1 MEPASKAV
9 LTRAGLGSTVIRL
22 LTAGV
27 NLVHEP
33 DTNAP
38 ALLEQLGALGIAGV
52 RVDADDQVVEAN
64 ELFFQL
70 TGLPPQG
77 ASGHKLND
85 VLESAAA
92 EHKSYGEGTVYRF
105 ATSRGERW
113 LRPRWGRG
121 ATEGIATLTDV
132 TSEWSMLGKLV
143 SAIDVRDRLMRD
155 ADIGMFRYNP
165 DDGTFHFSEALI
177 RRGEPLPSYHIS
189 EIVRDLHQDD
199 IDKDAAVRERLST
212 EGGTATLHLRRRKSD
227 GTWRHTL
234 AQFTSGR
241 RLPSGKFEIFGL
253 SQNITELV
261 DARDQASIMN
271 DRLEI
276 AMSAASAGVYE
287 IDLRSSERW
296 TSPQYQALAGQEALT
311 RHAMTP
317 FGMYHD
323 DDIPAVRESWERCLR
338 SPGVESID
346 ARLYRPNNG
355 EQWVRLFMRVQ
366 RTEHGVPTRA
376 IGLMLDIQEQK
387 AQELALI
394 EAKQQAEAATIAK
407 SNFLASMSHEIRT
420 PLNGVLGMAQ
430 SLVSDGLLTD
440 QREKVDIILESGRTL
455 TALLNDVLDLSKI
468 EAGKIEIAST
478 DGELAVTLDR
488 LRQLFLSKAVERGL
502 NIDLDIA
509 PGLPHLLHYDP
520 VRVRQCVG
528 NLLSNAI
535 KFTENGRV
543 GVKVGS
549 KETEPGKW
557 MITVAVADT
566 GIGMTPAVMQRLF
579 TTFTQADATIT
590 RRFGGSGLGLAI
602 TRQLARLMGGDVTV
616 ESEPGSGSTFTLTF
630 TAEAVKKDVA
640 SNRID
645 TTLPIVGE
653 DTLRRLRGIRIL
665 LVDDNAVNRQVVKLF
680 TAQLSPKFVEAVN
693 GQEALDCLH
702 SDAFD
707 LVLLDVHMPVM
718 DGKEAIKRIRAS
730 SEAWRALPVIALTAD
745 AMSGDR
751 ERYLA
756 LGMTDYVSKPLD
768 QRELTAKIAA
778 AMSER
783 PPVAGIAA

>member
-1 MEPASKAV
+1 M
-9 LTRAGLGSTVIRL
+9 
-22 LTAGV
+22 
-27 NLVHEP
+27 VHDSE
-33 DTNAP
+33 TNATE
-38 ALLEQLGALGIAGV
+38 LLEQLGALGIAGV
-52 RVDADDQVVEAN
+52 RVDADDQLVEAN
-64 ELFFQL
+64 ELFIQL

-77 ASGHKLND
+77 VAGQKLND
-85 VLESAAA
+85 VLESVAA
-92 EHKSYGEGTVYRF
+92 EHNSYGEGTVYRF
-105 ATSRGERW
+105 VTPRGERW

-121 ATEGIATLTDV
+121 VTEGIATLTDV
-132 TSEWSMLGKLV
+132 TSEWGMLGKLV
-143 SAIDVRDRLMRD
+143 AAIDVRDRLMRD

-165 DDGTFHFSEALI
+165 HDGTFHFSEALI

-189 EIVRDLHQDD
+189 EIVKDLHQDD

-212 EGGTATLHLRRRKSD
+212 EGGTATLHLRRRKGD
-227 GTWRHTL
+227 GAWRHTL

-241 RLPSGKFEIFGL
+241 RLPCGKFEIFGL

-261 DARDQASIMN
+261 DARDQASVMN

-296 TSPQYQALAGQEALT
+296 TSPQYQALAGQEALA

-346 ARLYRPNNG
+346 ARLYRPNG

-366 RTEHGVPTRA
+366 RNEHGVPTRA
-376 IGLMLDIQEQK
+376 IGLMLDIQQQK

-394 EAKQQAEAATIAK
+394 EAKKQAEAATIAK

-430 SLVSDGLLTD
+430 SLVTDGLLTD

-468 EAGKIEIAST
+468 EAGKIEISST

-509 PGLPHLLHYDP
+509 PGLPRLLHYDP

-535 KFTENGRV
+535 KFTEDGRIS
-543 GVKVGS
+543 VKVDS
-549 KETEPGKW
+549 QEIEPDKW
-557 MITVAVADT
+557 IITVAVADT
-566 GIGMTPAVMQRLF
+566 GIGMTSAVTQRLF

-616 ESEPGSGSTFTLTF
+616 DSTPGEGSIFTLTF
-630 TAEAVKKDVA
+630 KAEAVKNDA
-640 SNRID
+640 GSRID
-645 TTLPIVGE
+645 MALPPVDE
-653 DTLRRLRGIRIL
+653 ETLRKLRGIRIL

-680 TAQLSPKFVEAVN
+680 TAQLAPKFVEAVN
-693 GQEALDCLH
+693 GQEALDRLH
-702 SDAFD
+702 RDEFD

-718 DGKEAIKRIRAS
+718 DGKEAIKRIRGS
-730 SEAWRALPVIALTAD
+730 SEAWRSLPVIALTAD

-768 QRELTAKIAA
+768 QRELTSKIAA
-778 AMSER
+778 AMGER
-783 PPVAGIAA
+783 PLIAGIAA

>member
-1 MEPASKAV
+1 M
-9 LTRAGLGSTVIRL
+9 
-22 LTAGV
+22 
-27 NLVHEP
+27 VHQP
-33 DTNAP
+33 DTDAA
-38 ALLEQLGALGIAGV
+38 ALLEQLGALGIAGA
-52 RVDADDQVVEAN
+52 RVDADDLLVVAN
-64 ELFFQL
+64 HLFFEL
-70 TGLPPQG
+70 TGLAPQG
-77 ASGHKLND
+77 AVGQKLND
-85 VLESAAA
+85 VLESSAA
-92 EHKSYGEGTVYRF
+92 EHKAYGEGTVYRF
-105 ATSRGERW
+105 VTPRGERW

-121 ATEGIATLTDV
+121 VTEGIATLTDV

-143 SAIDVRDRLMRD
+143 AAIDVRDRLMRD

-165 DDGTFHFSEALI
+165 DDGMFHFSEALV
-177 RRGEPLPSYHIS
+177 RRGDPLPTYHIS
-189 EIVRDLHQDD
+189 EIVKDLHQDD
-199 IDKDAAVRERLST
+199 VEKDAQVRERLSN
-212 EGGTATLHLRRRKSD
+212 EGGTATLHLRRRKPD

-234 AQFTSGR
+234 AQFNSGR
-241 RLPSGKFEIFGL
+241 RLPSGKYEIIGL

-261 DARDQASIMN
+261 DARDQASVMN

-296 TSPQYQALAGQEALT
+296 TSPQYQALAGQEALA
-311 RHAMTP
+311 RHAMMP

-338 SPGVESID
+338 SPVVESID
-346 ARLYRPNNG
+346 ARLYRPG
-355 EQWVRLFMRVQ
+355 GSEQWVRLFMRVQ
-366 RTEHGVPTRA
+366 RNEHGVPTRA
-376 IGLMLDIQEQK
+376 IGLMLDIQQQK

-394 EAKQQAEAATIAK
+394 EAKKQAEAATIAK

-478 DGELAVTLDR
+478 DGELGVTLDR

-502 NIDLDIA
+502 NIDLEIA
-509 PGLPHLLHYDP
+509 PGLPRLLHYDP

-535 KFTENGRV
+535 KFTESGRV
-543 GVKVGS
+543 DVKVS
-549 KETEPGKW
+549 SQETEPGKW
-557 MITVAVADT
+557 MITVAVRDT
-566 GIGMTPAVMQRLF
+566 GIGMTPAVIQRLF

-616 ESEPGSGSTFTLTF
+616 ESTLGEGSTFTLTF
-630 TAEAVKKDVA
+630 KAEAVKNDA
-640 SNRID
+640 GSARGEIA
-645 TTLPIVGE
+645 LPPVDE
-653 DTLRRLRGIRIL
+653 DRLRRLHGIRIL

-680 TAQLSPKFVEAVN
+680 TAALAPKFVEAVN
-693 GQEALDCLH
+693 GQEALDRLREEP
-702 SDAFD
+702 FD
-707 LVLLDVHMPVM
+707 IVLLDVHMPVM
-718 DGKEAIKRIRAS
+718 DGKEAIKRMRAAP
-730 SEAWRALPVIALTAD
+730 EAWSKLPVIALTAD

-768 QRELTAKIAA
+768 QRELTSKIAA
-778 AMSER
+778 AMGER
-783 PPVAGIAA
+783 ELIAGIAA

>member
-1 MEPASKAV
+1 M
-9 LTRAGLGSTVIRL
+9 
-22 LTAGV
+22 
-27 NLVHEP
+27 
-33 DTNAP
+33 
-38 ALLEQLGALGIAGV
+38 LEQLAALGIAAV
-52 RVDADDQVVEAN
+52 RLDADDDVVAIN
-64 ELFFQL
+64 DVFFQL
-70 TGLPPQG
+70 TGLTAERAAGQKV
-77 ASGHKLND
+77 SDLLD
-85 VLESAAA
+85 ERAA
-92 EHKSYGEGTVYRF
+92 ERNTYSEAPVYRF
-105 ATSRGERW
+105 AFPQGDRW
-113 LRPRWGRG
+113 VRLRLGRG
-121 ATEGIATLTDV
+121 VAENIATLDDV
-132 TSEWSMLGKLV
+132 TSEWGLLGKLV

-155 ADIGMFRYNP
+155 ADIGVFRYNP
-165 DDGTFHFSEALI
+165 DDQTFQFSEALV
-177 RRGEPLPSYHIS
+177 RRGGALPVYHLS
-189 EIVRDLHQDD
+189 EVVKDLHQDD
-199 IDKDAAVRERLST
+199 IDKDAAVRERLTT
-212 EGGTATLHLRRRKSD
+212 EGGTATLHLRRRKGD

-241 RLPSGKFEIFGL
+241 RLASGKFEIFGL

-261 DARDQASIMN
+261 DARDQAAIMH

-296 TSPQYQALAGQEALT
+296 TSPQYQALAGQEALA
-311 RHAMTP
+311 RHAMMP

-323 DDIPAVRESWERCLR
+323 DDIPPVRESWERCLKSR
-338 SPGVESID
+338 GVESID
-346 ARLYRPNNG
+346 ARLYRPNGG

-366 RTEHGVPTRA
+366 RNEHGVPVRA
-376 IGLMLDIQEQK
+376 VGLMLDIQQQK

-394 EAKQQAEAATIAK
+394 EAKRQAEAATIAK

-430 SLVSDGLLTD
+430 SLVNDGLLAD

-468 EAGKIEIAST
+468 EAGKIEIACT

-502 NIDLDIA
+502 NIDLDIT
-509 PGLPHLLHYDP
+509 PDLPAMLHYDP

-535 KFTENGRV
+535 KFTERGKV
-543 GVKVGS
+543 SVKVGS
-549 KETEPGKW
+549 EEVEPGQW
-557 MITVAVADT
+557 RITIAVSDT
-566 GIGMTPAVMQRLF
+566 GIGMSPAVVQRLF
-579 TTFTQADATIT
+579 STFTQADATIT

-616 ESEPGSGSTFTLTF
+616 DSTQGEGSTFTLTF
-630 TAEAVKKDVA
+630 MAEAV
-640 SNRID
+640 
-645 TTLPIVGE
+645 TLGGTARPSEPAPPVVSE
-653 DTLRRLRGIRIL
+653 AQLKRLRGIRIL

-680 TAQLSPKFVEAVN
+680 TAQLNPHFVEAVN
-693 GQEALDCLH
+693 GQEALDRLH
-702 SDAFD
+702 DHKFD

-718 DGKEAIKRIRAS
+718 DGKETIKRMRAS
-730 SEAWRALPVIALTAD
+730 QSEWRDLPVIALTAD

-768 QRELTAKIAA
+768 QRELTHKIAA
-778 AMSER
+778 AMGER
-783 PPVAGIAA
+783 PLLASEAA

>member
-1 MEPASKAV
+1 
-9 LTRAGLGSTVIRL
+9 
-22 LTAGV
+22 
-27 NLVHEP
+27 
-33 DTNAP
+33 
-38 ALLEQLGALGIAGV
+38 
-52 RVDADDQVVEAN
+52 
-64 ELFFQL
+64 
-70 TGLPPQG
+70 
-77 ASGHKLND
+77 
-85 VLESAAA
+85 
-92 EHKSYGEGTVYRF
+92 
-105 ATSRGERW
+105 
-113 LRPRWGRG
+113 
-121 ATEGIATLTDV
+121 
-132 TSEWSMLGKLV
+132 
-143 SAIDVRDRLMRD
+143 
-155 ADIGMFRYNP
+155 
-165 DDGTFHFSEALI
+165 
-177 RRGEPLPSYHIS
+177 
-189 EIVRDLHQDD
+189 
-199 IDKDAAVRERLST
+199 
-212 EGGTATLHLRRRKSD
+212 
-227 GTWRHTL
+227 
-234 AQFTSGR
+234 
-241 RLPSGKFEIFGL
+241 
-253 SQNITELV
+253 
-261 DARDQASIMN
+261 
-271 DRLEI
+271 
-276 AMSAASAGVYE
+276 
-287 IDLRSSERW
+287 
-296 TSPQYQALAGQEALT
+296 
-311 RHAMTP
+311 
-317 FGMYHD
+317 
-323 DDIPAVRESWERCLR
+323 
-338 SPGVESID
+338 
-346 ARLYRPNNG
+346 
-355 EQWVRLFMRVQ
+355 
-366 RTEHGVPTRA
+366 
-376 IGLMLDIQEQK
+376 
-387 AQELALI
+387 
-394 EAKQQAEAATIAK
+394 
-407 SNFLASMSHEIRT
+407 MSHEIRT

-543 GVKVGS
+543 SVKVGS

-566 GIGMTPAVMQRLF
+566 GIGMTPAVTQRLF

-630 TAEAVKKDVA
+630 TAEAVKEDVA
-640 SNRID
+640 SKRVD

-693 GQEALDCLH
+693 GQEALDRLH
-702 SDAFD
+702 NDAFD

-778 AMSER
+778 AMGER
-783 PPVAGIAA
+783 PLVAGIAA

>member
-1 MEPASKAV
+1 M
-9 LTRAGLGSTVIRL
+9 
-22 LTAGV
+22 
-27 NLVHEP
+27 
-33 DTNAP
+33 
-38 ALLEQLGALGIAGV
+38 LEQLAALGIAGV
-52 RVDADDQVVEAN
+52 RLDVDDDVIAVN
-64 ELFFQL
+64 EVFLQL
-70 TGLPPQG
+70 TGLTAERACG
-77 ASGHKLND
+77 RKISDL
-85 VLESAAA
+85 LEESACDRN
-92 EHKSYGEGTVYRF
+92 VYSEAPVFRF
-105 ATSRGERW
+105 ATPKGDRW
-113 LRPRWGRG
+113 VRLRLGRG
-121 ATEGIATLTDV
+121 VAESLATLDDV
-132 TSEWSMLGKLV
+132 TSEWMLLGKLV

-155 ADIGMFRYNP
+155 ADIGVFRYNP
-165 DDGTFHFSEALI
+165 DDQTFQFSEALV
-177 RRGEPLPSYHIS
+177 RRGGALPVYHLS
-189 EIVRDLHQDD
+189 EIVKDLHQDD
-199 IDKDAAVRERLST
+199 VEKDAAVRERLTT
-212 EGGTATLHLRRRKSD
+212 EGGTATLHLRRRKAG

-261 DARDQASIMN
+261 DARDQAAIMH

-296 TSPQYQALAGQEALT
+296 TSPQYQALAGQEALA
-311 RHAMTP
+311 RHAIMP

-338 SPGVESID
+338 SRGVESSA
-346 ARLYRPNNG
+346 ARLYRPNGG

-366 RTEHGVPTRA
+366 RNEHGVPVRA
-376 IGLMLDIQEQK
+376 VGLMLDIQQQK

-394 EAKQQAEAATIAK
+394 EAKKQAEAATIAK

-430 SLVSDGLLTD
+430 SLVNDGLLAD

-468 EAGKIEIAST
+468 EAGKIEIACT

-509 PGLPHLLHYDP
+509 PGMPRLLHYDP

-535 KFTENGRV
+535 KFTERGKV
-543 GVKVGS
+543 SVKAGS
-549 KETEPGKW
+549 EEVEPGRW
-557 MITVAVADT
+557 RITIAVSDT
-566 GIGMTPAVMQRLF
+566 GIGMTPDVMQRLF
-579 TTFTQADATIT
+579 STFTQADATIT

-616 ESEPGSGSTFTLTF
+616 QSTPGEGSTFTLTF
-630 TAEAVKKDVA
+630 MADAVSQDATPRPAEPATPAA
-640 SNRID
+640 S
-645 TTLPIVGE
+645 E
-653 DTLRRLRGIRIL
+653 EQLRRLRGIRIL

-680 TAQLSPKFVEAVN
+680 TAQLNPHFVEAVN
-693 GQEALDCLH
+693 GQEALDRLQE
-702 SDAFD
+702 SRFD

-718 DGKEAIKRIRAS
+718 DGKETIKRMRAS
-730 SEAWRALPVIALTAD
+730 QSEWRDLPVIALTAD

-768 QRELTAKIAA
+768 QRELTYKIAA
-778 AMSER
+778 AMGER
-783 PPVAGIAA
+783 PLIASEAA